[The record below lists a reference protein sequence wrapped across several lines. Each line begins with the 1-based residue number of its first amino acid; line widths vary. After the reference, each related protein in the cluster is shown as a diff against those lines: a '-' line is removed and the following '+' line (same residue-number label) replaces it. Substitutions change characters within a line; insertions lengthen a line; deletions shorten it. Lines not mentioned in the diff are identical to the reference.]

1 MAIHVVSSLQS
12 RVDEDTTSSN
22 NSVARIVVTRA
33 CRVWRMKGVSLARRL
48 DDGELLRKRRWWK
61 RALKKAPI
69 GSNMTKMEV
78 TGDIGR
84 ERDVLCR

>member
-1 MAIHVVSSLQS
+1 
-12 RVDEDTTSSN
+12 
-22 NSVARIVVTRA
+22 
-33 CRVWRMKGVSLARRL
+33 MKGVSLARSL
-48 DDGELLRKRRWWK
+48 DGGELLRKRRWWK